1 MYSKILIANRGEIA
15 VRIIR
20 ACKEMGISTVAVY
33 SEADAE
39 ALHVA
44 LADES
49 YCIGPAEP
57 GESYLDQARILSAA
71 LVSGAQ
77 AIHPGYGFL
86 SENAAFSALCQKYQI
101 AFIGPSAQNMQMLSD
116 KAAVKA
122 LMQQAGLTD
131 PSSLAGLGQVTLL
144 YEENDINAKIA
155 QLLRDT
161 WRNQLGLSLIH
172 I

>member
-71 LVSGAQ
+71 LASGAQ

-122 LMQQAGLTD
+122 LMQQAGLPVIPGALTLHD
-131 PSSLAGLGQVTLL
+131 AASARTAAESARSCWSARVTVR
-144 YEENDINAKIA
+144 
-155 QLLRDT
+155 RDA
-161 WRNQLGLSLIH
+161 
-172 I
+172 